1 MSAKYSVM
9 SLNTFYIAFIVF
21 RRVELQNIQLNQRN
35 IATNFTDTTSQDV
48 TWSCVQPKKKIKT
61 YKQIRKSSEGPPFD
75 H

>member
-21 RRVELQNIQLNQRN
+21 RRVELQNIQLNQR
-35 IATNFTDTTSQDV
+35 IITSNFTDTSQDV
-48 TWSCVQPKKKIKT
+48 TWSGVQPKNLIKT
-61 YKQIRKSSEGPPFD
+61 YKQIRKSSEGPLFD